1 MNHASLCSL
10 NADST
15 QFVNND
21 PDMILIEDNA
31 PSDQLLCYYLSSQ
44 KLLFWKAILIKAMF
58 LPWWD
63 QNTALCDLKI
73 NTLGSKGISFSA

>member
-1 MNHASLCSL
+1 MVRVGVFYLNDLILMNHASLCSL

-21 PDMILIEDNA
+21 PDMILIEDNF

-44 KLLFWKAILIKAMF
+44 KLLF
-58 LPWWD
+58 
-63 QNTALCDLKI
+63 
-73 NTLGSKGISFSA
+73 